1 MRTACSSIVLSVLA
15 LGLTG
20 EAKAGALSDLI
31 GKFPMPTFSLN
42 CLEPAD
48 KDAPNGAAAPQQR
61 DRREALP
68 ARGAP
73 GELDDAR
80 PRSDDPAMPATVD
93 TGADKGT
100 RGRTTKWKALLPG
113 ALK

>member
-1 MRTACSSIVLSVLA
+1 MRTAMPSVVLFVLA
-15 LGLTG
+15 SGLAG
-20 EAKAGALSDLI
+20 EAKAGALSDII

-48 KDAPNGAAAPQQR
+48 KDAAGAPQQR

-68 ARGAP
+68 AHAP

-80 PRSDDPAMPATVD
+80 PRRDDPAMPATA
-93 TGADKGT
+93 ADSGSDKAT
-100 RGRTTKWKALLPG
+100 RGRSTKWKALLPG

>member
-1 MRTACSSIVLSVLA
+1 MRTAMPSIVLAVLA
-15 LGLTG
+15 FGLTG

-48 KDAPNGAAAPQQR
+48 KDAAGAPQR

-73 GELDDAR
+73 GELDEAR
-80 PRSDDPAMPATVD
+80 PRSDDPAMPATA
-93 TGADKGT
+93 ADSGSDKST
-100 RGRTTKWKALLPG
+100 RGRSTKWKALLPG

>member
-1 MRTACSSIVLSVLA
+1 MRIVLSTVVLSVLA
-15 LGLTG
+15 LGLSG

-48 KDAPNGAAAPQQR
+48 KDTSSGAAPQQQR
-61 DRREALP
+61 ERREALP
-68 ARGAP
+68 AHAP
-73 GELDDAR
+73 GDLADDAR
-80 PRSDDPAMPATVD
+80 SRSDDPAMPATVD
-93 TGADKGT
+93 TGADRSP
-100 RGRTTKWKALLPG
+100 RGRTTKWKAFLPG

>member
-1 MRTACSSIVLSVLA
+1 MRTASATVVLSVLA
-15 LGLTG
+15 LGLSG

-48 KDAPNGAAAPQQR
+48 KDAASGAAPQQQR
-61 DRREALP
+61 DRRESLP
-68 ARGAP
+68 AQAP
-73 GELDDAR
+73 GELGDAR

-93 TGADKGT
+93 TGADKSP